1 MNSESIGNNETRVAA
16 SAPAGRERVLVA
28 MSGGV
33 DSSVAAL
40 LLRDAGYDAAGA
52 TMKLFD
58 NEVAGAGGACVVG
71 ESTCCSQSDVEDARQ
86 VAFGLG
92 LEHFTFNFMDTFG
105 TEVIDRF
112 CDAYLHGRT
121 PNPCIDCNRYLKFAA
136 LQRRRAQLGYD
147 YVATGHYARRAYNEQ
162 TGRYELR
169 RGLDASKDQSY
180 VLYHLTQD
188 DLAHMLFPLGEL
200 TKPQVRELAAKH
212 DFGNANKPESQ
223 DICFVPDGDYAGF
236 IERYLGLRD
245 GESGEAAGEDYG
257 NRLKEPF
264 GIEPEESFGIDFG
277 NELEGAFGGESE
289 EAFGIDLVGASESSH
304 CGRQAA
310 HAGEE
315 TLSANAANSVAST
328 AGNPAVAFAPGPIV
342 DSSGKTLG
350 QHRGLIHYTI
360 GQRKGIGVAA
370 PEPLYVLAKDAAA
383 NSLIVGP
390 KTELGVTEVRANDVN
405 LISVATLSEPMR
417 VTAKTHYRQTAQPA
431 TAVMEGDQLV
441 VCFDAPVTRPA
452 AGQALVVYD
461 GDTVVAGGTI
471 E

>member
-1 MNSESIGNNETRVAA
+1 MTKNEPIDSTVEGGEG
-16 SAPAGRERVLVA
+16 AGAGARERVLVA

-40 LLRDAGYDAAGA
+40 LLRDAGFDAAGV

-92 LEHFTFNFMDTFG
+92 LEHFTFNFMGTFG
-105 TEVIDRF
+105 EQVIDRF

-136 LQRRRAQLGYD
+136 LQRRRAQLGFD
-147 YVATGHYARRAYNEQ
+147 YVATGHYARRAFNEA

-169 RGLDASKDQSY
+169 RGLDNSKDQSY

-200 TKPQVRELAAKH
+200 TKPEVRKLAAEH
-212 DFGNANKPESQ
+212 GFGNAEKPESQ

-236 IERYLGLRD
+236 IGRYLGLQ
-245 GESGEAAGEDYG
+245 
-257 NRLKEPF
+257 
-264 GIEPEESFGIDFG
+264 
-277 NELEGAFGGESE
+277 GG
-289 EAFGIDLVGASESSH
+289 VGAP
-304 CGRQAA
+304 G
-310 HAGEE
+310 
-315 TLSANAANSVAST
+315 
-328 AGNPAVAFAPGPIV
+328 AFAPGPIV
-342 DSSGKTLG
+342 DAAGRVLG
-350 QHRGLIHYTI
+350 RHRGLVHYTI

-370 PEPLYVLAKDAAA
+370 PEPLYVLAKDAAENA
-383 NSLIVGP
+383 LVVG
-390 KTELGVTEVRANDVN
+390 TRNELGVAEVRACDVN
-405 LISVATLSEPMR
+405 LISVASIDEPLR
-417 VTAKTHYRQTAQPA
+417 VEAKTHYRQKAQPA
-431 TAVMEGDQLV
+431 MAVMDGDQLV
-441 VCFDAPVTRPA
+441 VRFDDPVARPA

-461 GDTVVAGGTI
+461 GDVVVGGGTI
-471 E
+471 EG